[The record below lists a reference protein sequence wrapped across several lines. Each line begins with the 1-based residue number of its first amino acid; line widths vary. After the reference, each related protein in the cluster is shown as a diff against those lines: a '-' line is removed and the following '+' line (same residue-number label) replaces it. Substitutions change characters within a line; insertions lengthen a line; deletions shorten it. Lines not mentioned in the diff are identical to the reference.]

1 MFYCCTDAK
10 AAVLSFFRSLV
21 FGTVPEAISK
31 LSLEGVGL
39 KPIFFQDGEG
49 KYILELML
57 PPAGPEIQDLIMS

>member
-49 KYILELML
+49 KYI
-57 PPAGPEIQDLIMS
+57 